1 MKISVI
7 IPIKN
12 EPLINELIKEVH
24 RNLIDYKHEIIIIDK
39 SDKKPNIIDAEFFS
53 QKSDGLGNAVI
64 EGFGYANGDVIIT
77 MDGDFSHNPKDL
89 TRFVKKIKE
98 GYDIVI
104 GSRYVQGGSIKNW
117 NPYRKIT
124 SKSANMLSSFL
135 LGVNVNDITS
145 NYRCYRKY
153 VLNSIGLN
161 KIKSGGYAFIQEILY
176 LSKLDGFKIAEIP
189 IVFVDREYGKSKL
202 TKKEM
207 YKFFIELLK
216 LKLRNSFSLKK

>member
-24 RNLIDYKHEIIIIDK
+24 KNLIDYQHEIIIIDK
-39 SDKKPNIIDAEFFS
+39 SDDKPNIIGADFFS
-53 QKSDGLGNAVI
+53 QKSNGLGNAII
-64 EGFGYANGDVIIT
+64 EGFDYTNGDIIIT

-89 TRFVKKIKE
+89 PRFLKKIEE
-98 GYDIVI
+98 GYDIVV

-117 NPYRKIT
+117 NIYRKVT
-124 SKSANMLSSFL
+124 SKGANILSGFL

-176 LSKLDGFKIAEIP
+176 LSKLNGFKIVEIP
-189 IVFVDREYGKSKL
+189 IVFADREYGKSKL

-207 YKFFIELLK
+207 YRFLIELLK
-216 LKLRNSFSLKK
+216 LKLRNSFSSKK